1 MFAGMVSAQAADIS
15 TIVPADRLMHW
26 STAGIPGGIPNRT
39 TVCATLAANATV
51 AQINSAISSCSN
63 GVVMLGAG
71 TYTLSGSIQL
81 NKNGVTLRGVGRDQT
96 ILRRG
101 SSMVI
106 MGNRE
111 SDGSP
116 GSITGSANRGST
128 QITAANASG
137 LAVGDFIVI
146 RQNNPSYV
154 TAQGSSGLC
163 NWCAADEAAQ
173 AMAQIDKITTISG
186 STLTL
191 EHPLYIDYA
200 NAPHCKKLS
209 NMTSSVGVEDLTVES
224 TAGGKGGGNIEMH
237 GCAYCWIKNVASI
250 KAQKA
255 HFWVD
260 TAYAS
265 EIRENIIKDGWAFN
279 ADHAYGLRMNNWN
292 SANRIE
298 DNIFER
304 LRHSLVFEGGGSG
317 NVLAYNYLKDPNTD
331 DSSFLGEEMSYHGSH
346 PFMNLWEGNIGTTI
360 APDNTWGSSSHSLYF
375 RNFASGKRT
384 TSSHWGWVISVES
397 NSMFHSFVGNV
408 LGYSGIAS
416 MNHWVY
422 EKSGCSG
429 TSGYAI
435 WRWGCKDVVG
445 GPANAAVRPSTIT
458 HGNYDY
464 KRNQF
469 DWTAGKPQD
478 LPASLLYSSKPAYFG
493 SLAWPPLGPDPVN
506 PSSVLTGTIPAKVRF
521 EGGSVRATPTPT
533 PTPPA
538 SASPTPNP
546 NPDTTPL
553 PSPLSPQR

>member
-1 MFAGMVSAQAADIS
+1 
-15 TIVPADRLMHW
+15 
-26 STAGIPGGIPNRT
+26 
-39 TVCATLAANATV
+39 
-51 AQINSAISSCSN
+51 
-63 GVVMLGAG
+63 
-71 TYTLSGSIQL
+71 
-81 NKNGVTLRGVGRDQT
+81 
-96 ILRRG
+96 
-101 SSMVI
+101 
-106 MGNRE
+106 
-111 SDGSP
+111 
-116 GSITGSANRGST
+116 
-128 QITAANASG
+128 
-137 LAVGDFIVI
+137 
-146 RQNNPSYV
+146 
-154 TAQGSSGLC
+154 
-163 NWCAADEAAQ
+163 
-173 AMAQIDKITTISG
+173 MAQIDKITAISG

-191 EHPLYIDYA
+191 EHPLYIDYS
-200 NAPHCKKLS
+200 NAPHFKKLT

-224 TAGGKGGGNIEMH
+224 TAGGNGGGNIEMH
-237 GCAYCWIKNVASI
+237 GCAYCWIKNVVSI
-250 KAQKA
+250 KSQKA
-255 HFWVD
+255 HFWVH

-265 EIRENIIKDGWAFN
+265 EIRENIIKDGWGFK

-304 LRHSLVFEGGGSG
+304 LRHALVFEGGGSG

-331 DSSFLGEEMSYHGSH
+331 DSRFLGEEMSYHGSH

-375 RNFASGKRT
+375 RNFVSGKRT
-384 TSSHWGWVISVES
+384 SSSQWGWVVSVEY

-416 MNHWVY
+416 MNNWVY

-435 WRWGCKDVVG
+435 WRWGCMDVVG
-445 GPANAAVRPSTIT
+445 GPANATVRPSTIT

-464 KRNQF
+464 KRNQL

-478 LPASLLYSSKPAYFG
+478 LPASLIYSSKPAYFG
-493 SLAWPPLGPDPVN
+493 SLAWPPIGPEPVN

-533 PTPPA
+533 PTPTV
-538 SASPTPNP
+538 SASPTLNP
-546 NPDTTPL
+546 NPATPPL